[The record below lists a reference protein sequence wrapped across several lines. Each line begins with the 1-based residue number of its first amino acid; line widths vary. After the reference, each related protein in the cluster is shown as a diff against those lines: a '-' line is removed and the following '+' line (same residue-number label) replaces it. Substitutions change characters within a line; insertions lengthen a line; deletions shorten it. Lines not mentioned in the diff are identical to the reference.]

1 MGYIVHGVA
10 KSRIC
15 LSDSPNNF
23 KGIFLDLSF
32 EVRELE
38 VSLGPF
44 LSSAASYVTKS
55 KFLNSQS
62 LNDTISEVDG

>member
-1 MGYIVHGVA
+1 MTEHT
-10 KSRIC
+10 C
-15 LSDSPNNF
+15 SPNNF

-32 EVRELE
+32 EVRQLE